1 MDNQLL
7 STLKKL
13 RMSGLASTLEIR
25 LHEAAT
31 TGLSHREFLEL
42 LLQDE
47 LLLRNDRLI
56 SRRVALAG
64 FRDTKRLED
73 FDFSYNQSIKKS
85 QVFDLATCRFIRERR
100 DVLWVGP
107 PGTGKSHLCQA
118 LGLSAIRFGMTVYY
132 RSIFDTVRDFLHDE
146 AMEGHDLILQRY
158 LKPDLLIID
167 VRMCLVLATVEVS
180 DCLIG
185 PSSLSKHARKSDAS
199 SVACA
204 VLQCNQEVLF
214 STIKVIEIRIHG
226 PSNRLIGRCIRYFA
240 LNCSLV
246 TGNRFLYRSTLITC
260 LHDIAKHV
268 PKFGFIRMELR

>member
-47 LLLRNDRLI
+47 MLLRNDRLI

-73 FDFSYNQSIKKS
+73 FDFSYNQSITTS

-118 LGLSAIRFGMTVYY
+118 LGLSAIRCGMTVYY
-132 RSIFDTVRDFLHDE
+132 RI
-146 AMEGHDLILQRY
+146 Y
-158 LKPDLLIID
+158 
-167 VRMCLVLATVEVS
+167 
-180 DCLIG
+180 
-185 PSSLSKHARKSDAS
+185 SS
-199 SVACA
+199 
-204 VLQCNQEVLF
+204 
-214 STIKVIEIRIHG
+214 G
-226 PSNRLIGRCIRYFA
+226 
-240 LNCSLV
+240 
-246 TGNRFLYRSTLITC
+246 
-260 LHDIAKHV
+260 
-268 PKFGFIRMELR
+268 